1 MSPTEEGGGA
11 VGAVSTDQTITNNN
25 DSVSIDMD
33 VPLNDGE
40 VVYPLSLDEAFDG
53 DKINL
58 GAKPLI
64 QRVPST
70 LRLNEDFSKYFKPKV
85 ISIGP
90 FYHNDATLHKSE
102 KLKLKLAALFVKKIG
117 VDKDTLYNNMKTEI
131 DGLKKCYDPK
141 GLENYSNDNEK
152 LAWMFFVDG
161 CAILQ
166 AVYMLYGQ
174 SYCSTPNEFFIKN
187 ELLTFVYSDLFLLEN
202 QLPFRVLELL
212 TNSRDGKKFME
223 AIIRFING
231 TVKDSQSH
239 QQDRFWSSEW
249 WPQQGERIHLLHLLR
264 VRLLFKKEEKENP
277 WRHCRFCARF
287 FMYLINRSNQTRIKG
302 HHSHT
307 LRNVKEL
314 KKAGIR
320 LKASETS
327 CLTDISFS
335 PFFFLGKLQLPQ
347 ITVDDSTVNLI
358 AYEMCPNFFNNFTVT
373 SYMGFLDSLID
384 EAEDVKELRD
394 AGILYHRFGSD
405 KEVAKLIK
413 KMNIDLVP
421 SPVIYRHVKLQIH
434 NHREKMWTKYPA
446 QVYHTCFRTRWT
458 FFAFVGAIAAL
469 SIGALQAYYTIHQR
483 MQRSSRAEKMNAM
496 GSEMVEKEYY
506 LPLTLKISSTVEGGG
521 AVGAVS
527 TDQTIIN
534 NNTNNDS
541 VSIDMRWT
549 DVPLSKGE
557 LANLQSLDIA
567 LDGGQP
573 NLTANP
579 LIREVPSILHRTE
592 DFMKYFKSKVISI
605 GPLHHDDPTLHESK
619 ELKLKLA
626 AHFVKNIGD
635 DKDSLYRNMKKEID
649 CLRKC
654 YDPKELEKSSNDNEM
669 FFVDG
674 CAILQ
679 AIYTRCGTYD
689 DFYAVYGQLFIKKD
703 LLTFVYSDLLLL
715 ENQIPFR
722 VLELLTSS
730 SDGEQFMNN
739 HKVHRRHCYHP
750 SRGQNIRPI
759 NLGTYTNRLN
769 RFGLGSDEEVAKLFN
784 QLNTDLVPGP
794 MIYSGVKGQI
804 HNHCKTTWIKHAAQG
819 YHTYFRSPW
828 TFLAF
833 VGAITALLLGAL
845 QTYYTIH
852 QPK

>member
-1 MSPTEEGGGA
+1 MSSTEEGSGA
-11 VGAVSTDQTITNNN
+11 AGAVSTDQTIIYYNTNN
-25 DSVSIDMD
+25 DYVGIDMRFTD
-33 VPLNDGE
+33 VPLSDGE
-40 VVYPLSLDEAFDG
+40 VAKLQSLDKAFG
-53 DKINL
+53 GGQPTL
-58 GAKPLI
+58 RYKPLI
-64 QRVPST
+64 RKVPST
-70 LRLNEDFSKYFKPKV
+70 LLRNEDFKKYFKPKV

-90 FYHNDATLHKSE
+90 LHHDDLTFRESKG
-102 KLKLKLAALFVKKIG
+102 LKLKIAAHFVKKIG
-117 VDKDTLYNNMKTEI
+117 VDKKSLYSKIKKEM
-131 DGLKKCYDPK
+131 DGLKECYDPQE
-141 GLENYSNDNEK
+141 LEKYRDDNEE
-152 LAWMFFVDG
+152 LAWMFIVDG

-166 AVYMLYGQ
+166 AVYMRYDNDDDGNLL
-174 SYCSTPNEFFIKN
+174 TKN
-187 ELLTFVYSDLFLLEN
+187 DLLTFLYSDLFLLEN
-202 QLPFRVLELL
+202 LLPFRVLELL
-212 TNSRDGKKFME
+212 TSLDDGKMFMN
-223 AIIRFING
+223 AIRRFVNDTVINPAEN
-231 TVKDSQSH
+231 
-239 QQDRFWSSEW
+239 RFWSSEW

-421 SPVIYRHVKLQIH
+421 SP
-434 NHREKMWTKYPA
+434 
-446 QVYHTCFRTRWT
+446 
-458 FFAFVGAIAAL
+458 
-469 SIGALQAYYTIHQR
+469 
-483 MQRSSRAEKMNAM
+483 
-496 GSEMVEKEYY
+496 
-506 LPLTLKISSTVEGGG
+506 
-521 AVGAVS
+521 
-527 TDQTIIN
+527 
-534 NNTNNDS
+534 
-541 VSIDMRWT
+541 
-549 DVPLSKGE
+549 
-557 LANLQSLDIA
+557 
-567 LDGGQP
+567 
-573 NLTANP
+573 
-579 LIREVPSILHRTE
+579 
-592 DFMKYFKSKVISI
+592 
-605 GPLHHDDPTLHESK
+605 
-619 ELKLKLA
+619 
-626 AHFVKNIGD
+626 
-635 DKDSLYRNMKKEID
+635 
-649 CLRKC
+649 
-654 YDPKELEKSSNDNEM
+654 
-669 FFVDG
+669 
-674 CAILQ
+674 
-679 AIYTRCGTYD
+679 
-689 DFYAVYGQLFIKKD
+689 
-703 LLTFVYSDLLLL
+703 
-715 ENQIPFR
+715 
-722 VLELLTSS
+722 
-730 SDGEQFMNN
+730 
-739 HKVHRRHCYHP
+739 
-750 SRGQNIRPI
+750 
-759 NLGTYTNRLN
+759 
-769 RFGLGSDEEVAKLFN
+769 
-784 QLNTDLVPGP
+784 

>member
-1 MSPTEEGGGA
+1 MSSTEEGSGA
-11 VGAVSTDQTITNNN
+11 AGAVSTDQTIIYYNTNN
-25 DSVSIDMD
+25 DYVGIDMRFTD
-33 VPLNDGE
+33 VPLSDGE
-40 VVYPLSLDEAFDG
+40 VAKLQSLDKAFG
-53 DKINL
+53 GGQPTL
-58 GAKPLI
+58 RYKPLI
-64 QRVPST
+64 RKVPST
-70 LRLNEDFSKYFKPKV
+70 LLRNEDFKKYFKPKV

-90 FYHNDATLHKSE
+90 LHHDDLTFRESK

-421 SPVIYRHVKLQIH
+421 SP
-434 NHREKMWTKYPA
+434 
-446 QVYHTCFRTRWT
+446 
-458 FFAFVGAIAAL
+458 
-469 SIGALQAYYTIHQR
+469 
-483 MQRSSRAEKMNAM
+483 
-496 GSEMVEKEYY
+496 
-506 LPLTLKISSTVEGGG
+506 
-521 AVGAVS
+521 
-527 TDQTIIN
+527 
-534 NNTNNDS
+534 
-541 VSIDMRWT
+541 
-549 DVPLSKGE
+549 
-557 LANLQSLDIA
+557 
-567 LDGGQP
+567 
-573 NLTANP
+573 
-579 LIREVPSILHRTE
+579 
-592 DFMKYFKSKVISI
+592 
-605 GPLHHDDPTLHESK
+605 
-619 ELKLKLA
+619 
-626 AHFVKNIGD
+626 
-635 DKDSLYRNMKKEID
+635 
-649 CLRKC
+649 
-654 YDPKELEKSSNDNEM
+654 
-669 FFVDG
+669 
-674 CAILQ
+674 
-679 AIYTRCGTYD
+679 
-689 DFYAVYGQLFIKKD
+689 
-703 LLTFVYSDLLLL
+703 
-715 ENQIPFR
+715 
-722 VLELLTSS
+722 
-730 SDGEQFMNN
+730 
-739 HKVHRRHCYHP
+739 
-750 SRGQNIRPI
+750 
-759 NLGTYTNRLN
+759 
-769 RFGLGSDEEVAKLFN
+769 
-784 QLNTDLVPGP
+784 